1 MNLSNGQSGV
11 SIDTEG
17 DNIIRSAVLANLA
30 VEALVTL
37 TALALMLRSTG
48 MGSALVKKL
57 KSDYV
62 KWRNR
67 TFGPPPPSEEDIK
80 RYEKLTVIEATRI
93 LRQAES

>member
-1 MNLSNGQSGV
+1 MNLSNGQSEV
-11 SIDTEG
+11 SIDAG
-17 DNIIRSAVLANLA
+17 DDNIIRSAVLANLV
-30 VEALVTL
+30 VEAFVML
-37 TALALMLRSTG
+37 ASLALMARSTG
-48 MGSALVKKL
+48 MGTAMVKKI

>member
-1 MNLSNGQSGV
+1 MNLSNGQSEV
-11 SIDTEG
+11 SIDAG
-17 DNIIRSAVLANLA
+17 DDKIIRSAVLANLA

-48 MGSALVKKL
+48 MATTLAKKVKREL
-57 KSDYV
+57 V
-62 KWRNR
+62 KWRNQLV
-67 TFGPPPPSEEDIK
+67 GPPPPSEEDIK